1 MEDLIRLILTTVLSE
16 AGLTGASFIIL
27 LLWTMRENKVRE
39 ERYQQT
45 IASNQEIIVEQVKK
59 FDILKEI
66 KKDVSELKSAL
77 AEKSEKELK

>member
-16 AGLTGASFIIL
+16 AGLTGASFVIL

-66 KKDVSELKSAL
+66 KEDVSELKSSL
-77 AEKSEKELK
+77 SEKSDK

>member
-66 KKDVSELKSAL
+66 KEDVSELKSSL
-77 AEKSEKELK
+77 SEKSEK

>member
-1 MEDLIRLILTTVLSE
+1 MEDLIKLILTTVLSE

-66 KKDVSELKSAL
+66 KEDVSELKSSL
-77 AEKSEKELK
+77 SEKSEK

>member
-1 MEDLIRLILTTVLSE
+1 MEDLIKLILTTVLSE

-66 KKDVSELKSAL
+66 KEDVSELKSSL
-77 AEKSEKELK
+77 SEKSDK

>member
-16 AGLTGASFIIL
+16 AGLTGASFVIL

-59 FDILKEI
+59 FDILQEI
-66 KKDVSELKSAL
+66 KEDVSELKSSL
-77 AEKSEKELK
+77 AEKSEK

>member
-66 KKDVSELKSAL
+66 KEDVSELKSSL
-77 AEKSEKELK
+77 SEKSDK